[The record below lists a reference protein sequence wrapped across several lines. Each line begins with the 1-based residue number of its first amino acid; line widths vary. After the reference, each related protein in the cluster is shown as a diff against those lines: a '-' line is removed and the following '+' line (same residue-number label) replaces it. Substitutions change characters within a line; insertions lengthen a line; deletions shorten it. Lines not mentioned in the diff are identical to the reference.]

1 MNYNFTISDVMNF
14 AESKS
19 SILGWKAC
27 GWEKVGDDS
36 IVTGSVP
43 TGTYRSGPRKGRPKF
58 AGPESKVIV
67 TRAELEAHAA
77 AHESNTGKCW
87 DCKGSGQT
95 IAGWSKDNGTR
106 YETCSR
112 CKGTGIVSISDAS

>member
-1 MNYNFTISDVMNF
+1 MNYNFSIGDIMDF

-19 SILGWKAC
+19 SIPGWKAFR
-27 GWEKVGDDS
+27 WEKVGDDS

-58 AGPESKVIV
+58 TGPETKVIV
-67 TRAELEAHAA
+67 TKAELEVTAA
-77 AHESNTGKCW
+77 AYESTTGKCW

-95 IAGWSKDNGTR
+95 WAGWSKDEGTR

-112 CKGTGIVSISDAS
+112 CKGTGTALSAVAS